1 MIYYNYDANNYFT
14 KSLGIKYVPRVET
27 RFSMREVETRKCN
40 EQEIYKATLRVQN
53 NLRKLE
59 TINNATDA
67 IEKFNQKYD
76 SFEKFIG
83 SVDITVYGEDSRE
96 FVQLAAD
103 NKLFSEATRV
113 KIVDLFQSIIN
124 DGNEILQKQLADDSE
139 VIFSRAHR
147 N

>member
-1 MIYYNYDANNYFT
+1 M
-14 KSLGIKYVPRVET
+14 
-27 RFSMREVETRKCN
+27 
-40 EQEIYKATLRVQN
+40 
-53 NLRKLE
+53 RKLE
-59 TINNATDA
+59 TINNVVDI
-67 IEKFNQKYD
+67 IEKFNEKHD

-96 FVQLAAD
+96 FVQLAVD

-113 KIVDLFQSIIN
+113 KIMDLFQSIIN

-139 VIFSRAHR
+139 VIFNRAHR